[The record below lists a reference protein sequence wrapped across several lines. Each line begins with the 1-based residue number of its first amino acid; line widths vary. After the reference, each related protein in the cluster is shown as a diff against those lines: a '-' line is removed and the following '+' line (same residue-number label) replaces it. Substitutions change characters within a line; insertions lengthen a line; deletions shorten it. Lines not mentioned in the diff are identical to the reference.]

1 MIKSTSFVEF
11 FVSCWLLTASIHL
24 SELHRQNL
32 KAGVEVRPD
41 GLLLLD
47 ISKCFFFFFFFY
59 RVKMGKHL
67 CTWQQSTVDFQDLK
81 PSFRM
86 VKKKKKWEGVDL
98 SSFPNFI
105 YFPPLY
111 WQQHTKSFFHIHCLE
126 VVGLMVESGM
136 SAYKIWKV
144 VLKSFLFFR
153 IWKELI
159 CFLWP
164 KLQNTCSI
172 LADMLLS
179 ILLIVNT
186 KFKTVITEQLLILL
200 KLLSVLFF

>member
-1 MIKSTSFVEF
+1 MLTFNCQHPSFRIAQAEF
-11 FVSCWLLTASIHL
+11 KGRSRGQAWWIAFTGHKQML
-24 SELHRQNL
+24 
-32 KAGVEVRPD
+32 
-41 GLLLLD
+41 
-47 ISKCFFFFFFFY
+47 FFFFFLLQS
-59 RVKMGKHL
+59 KDGKTPLHM
-67 CTWQQSTVDFQDLK
+67 TAIHGRFSRSQTIIQNGK
-81 PSFRM
+81 
-86 VKKKKKWEGVDL
+86 KKKKKWEGVDL